1 MMGGKAKTSYL
12 DRRAAGRKR
21 HTGNDRGPLKPQR
34 PPAVTQRKVTPSNHS
49 QSVLTGDQ
57 VHG

>member
-21 HTGNDRGPLKPQR
+21 HTGNDRGPLKLQR
-34 PPAVTQRKVTPSNHS
+34 GH
-49 QSVLTGDQ
+49 
-57 VHG
+57 